1 MQQAND
7 HGEDAVHFE
16 PFVPPSTEE
25 LDALIP
31 GYKFLQFIE
40 RGGMGAVYKAVQKSL
55 NRTVAVKLLPRV
67 HRNKESFAERFKR
80 EAHALAQLNH
90 PHIIAVH
97 DFGETPDGQMYYA
110 MEFVSGMDLQHL
122 LKRAPPEPRQILKII
137 TQVCEALQFA
147 HEHGIVHRD
156 IKPANILVDERG
168 NVKVAD
174 FGLAKVMGQQIGD
187 YTATGMTI
195 GTPDYIAPEALDQ
208 SRSIDHRA
216 DIYSLGVM
224 IYELFTGHV
233 PKGVWEPPSIRSGA
247 DKGID
252 AVVSKAMQNN
262 PEKRYQHVSDM
273 TQVLEKLFKNSDN
286 WKNFRRPSRSEVVKA
301 MGEPVN
307 VHSNADTIRMKPLV
321 RSKRQMVWMAG
332 VVMLLGT
339 GATFVWQS
347 GWLPKQKQDRL
358 ENEVVSPPL
367 PPPVPA
373 AISQPVPASPDA
385 AQLKL
390 ALWVFEHSGF
400 VNVQTPASPKRP
412 MGGESD
418 IYQADALPAGPFT
431 IWRVCFSPKP
441 IPDESGLEIL
451 TSQIRE
457 VGTVSNVNLRG
468 LALPVD
474 ALGVLA
480 TIETLTNLDIMES
493 PMITSE
499 AIPYLAACKHLI
511 YLRIGGAKYAIDSSV
526 SAELR
531 ARLPDCVVN
540 DSNE

>member
-1 MQQAND
+1 MHQAND
-7 HGEDAVHFE
+7 HGGDAVHFE
-16 PFVPPSTEE
+16 PFTPPSTEE

-31 GYKFLQFIE
+31 GYKFIQFIE

-55 NRTVAVKLLPRV
+55 NRTVAVKLLPQV

-122 LKRAPPEPRQILKII
+122 LKRAPPEPRQILTII

-174 FGLAKVMGQQIGD
+174 FGLAKVMGQQAVD

-208 SRSIDHRA
+208 SKSIDHRA

-233 PKGVWEPPSIRSGA
+233 PKGVWEPPSVRSGA

-262 PEKRYQHVSDM
+262 PEKRYQHVRDM

-286 WKNFRRPSRSEVVKA
+286 WKNFRRPSRSELVKA
-301 MGEPVN
+301 MGEPVRIPTG
-307 VHSNADTIRMKPLV
+307 ADTI
-321 RSKRQMVWMAG
+321 QMHPRVGPSRRRAWMAG
-332 VVMLLGT
+332 VMVLLAGMAGVAWQT
-339 GATFVWQS
+339 AGQS
-347 GWLPKQKQDRL
+347 GQASAHQAAEPAKAGI
-358 ENEVVSPPL
+358 P
-367 PPPVPA
+367 PA
-373 AISQPVPASPDA
+373 APEQM
-385 AQLKL
+385 KL
-390 ALWVFEHSGF
+390 AEWVLAHEGF
-400 VNVQTPASPKRP
+400 VNVKTAASPEER
-412 MGGESD
+412 MGAGYD
-418 IYQADALPAGPFT
+418 ILHTADLPQGLFT
-431 IWRVCFSPKP
+431 IWRVSLSPVPLTKEE
-441 IPDESGLEIL
+441 DLKEVIL
-451 TSQIRE
+451 LAHE
-457 VGTVSNVNLRG
+457 AGTVSNLCLRGMEVPVAALVNLTS
-468 LALPVD
+468 LP
-474 ALGVLA
+474 
-480 TIETLTNLDIMES
+480 TLKNLDLS
-493 PMITSE
+493 STSLVTDD
-499 AIPYLAACKHLI
+499 AIEHLVACK
-511 YLRIGGAKYAIDSSV
+511 S
-526 SAELR
+526 LR
-531 ARLPDCVVN
+531 ALRVSKNRMSAADAMMEKLGLMLPQCKILSAD
-540 DSNE
+540 

>member
-1 MQQAND
+1 MHQVNE
-7 HGEDAVHFE
+7 HGGDAVHFE
-16 PFVPPSTEE
+16 PFTPPSTEE

-55 NRTVAVKLLPRV
+55 NRTVAVKLLPQV

-90 PHIIAVH
+90 PHIIGVH
-97 DFGETPDGQMYYA
+97 DFGETPDGQMYYV

-122 LKRAPPEPRQILKII
+122 LKRDPPEPRQILTII

-174 FGLAKVMGQQIGD
+174 FGLAKVMGQQAVD

-208 SRSIDHRA
+208 SKSIDHRA

-262 PEKRYQHVSDM
+262 PEKRYQHVRDM

-286 WKNFRRPSRSEVVKA
+286 WKNFRRSSRSELVKT
-301 MGEPVN
+301 MGEPVRIPTG
-307 VHSNADTIRMKPLV
+307 ADTIQMQPKAGP
-321 RSKRQMVWMAG
+321 KRRRVWMAG
-332 VVMLLGT
+332 MMIMLAGI
-339 GATFVWQS
+339 AAAWQG
-347 GWLPKQKQDRL
+347 GWLTAGPSGHAS
-358 ENEVVSPPL
+358 SPQTAEPAKTGIS
-367 PPPVPA
+367 PA
-373 AISQPVPASPDA
+373 APEQM
-385 AQLKL
+385 KL
-390 ALWVFEHSGF
+390 AEWVLAHEGF
-400 VNVQTPASPKRP
+400 VNVKTDSSPEER
-412 MGGESD
+412 MGEGFD
-418 IYQADALPAGPFT
+418 ILFTTNLPREPFS
-431 IWRVCFSPKP
+431 IWRVSFTTVPLKSEGDLKELCQ
-441 IPDESGLEIL
+441 LAH
-451 TSQIRE
+451 TT
-457 VGTVSNVNLRG
+457 GTVSNLCLRG
-468 LALPVD
+468 MEVPVSALVHLTSLPELRNLDLSSTSLVTDDAIEHLAACRSLRTLRVSKARLPAGSSLTD
-474 ALGVLA
+474 KLGVL
-480 TIETLTNLDIMES
+480 L
-493 PMITSE
+493 PQ
-499 AIPYLAACKHLI
+499 CKI
-511 YLRIGGAKYAIDSSV
+511 IGSD
-526 SAELR
+526 
-531 ARLPDCVVN
+531 
-540 DSNE
+540 

>member
-1 MQQAND
+1 MHQVND
-7 HGEDAVHFE
+7 HGGDAVHFE
-16 PFVPPSTEE
+16 PFTPPSTEE

-55 NRTVAVKLLPRV
+55 NRTVAVKLLPQV

-80 EAHALAQLNH
+80 EAHALAQLSH
-90 PHIIAVH
+90 PHIIGVH
-97 DFGETPDGQMYYA
+97 DFGETPDGQMYYV

-122 LKRAPPEPRQILKII
+122 LKRSPPEPRQILTII

-174 FGLAKVMGQQIGD
+174 FGLAKVMGQQAVD

-208 SRSIDHRA
+208 SKSIDHRA

-262 PEKRYQHVSDM
+262 PEKRYQHVRDM

-286 WKNFRRPSRSEVVKA
+286 WKNFRRPSRSELVKT
-301 MGEPVN
+301 MGEPVRIPT
-307 VHSNADTIRMKPLV
+307 SADTI
-321 RSKRQMVWMAG
+321 QMQPKVGSSRRRVWMAG
-332 VVMLLGT
+332 VMVLLAGMASMAWHGGWQT
-339 GATFVWQS
+339 AGQS
-347 GWLPKQKQDRL
+347 GHASAPQAA
-358 ENEVVSPPL
+358 EPAEAVIPPTA
-367 PPPVPA
+367 PA
-373 AISQPVPASPDA
+373 QM
-385 AQLKL
+385 KL
-390 ALWVFEHSGF
+390 AEWVLAHEGF
-400 VNVQTPASPKRP
+400 LNVKTDVSSEER
-412 MGGESD
+412 MGGDFD
-418 IYQADALPAGPFT
+418 IMRMADLPQEPFT
-431 IWRVCFSPKP
+431 IWRVS
-441 IPDESGLEIL
+441 L
-451 TSQIRE
+451 TTVPLKMEEDLKELTQLAHQA
-457 VGTVSNVNLRG
+457 GTVSNLCLRG
-468 LALPVD
+468 MEVPVGALVHLSSLPELKNLDLSSTSLVTDDAIEHLVACKSLRALRVSKNRMSAAD
-474 ALGVLA
+474 AL
-480 TIETLTNLDIMES
+480 MEKLGLML
-493 PMITSE
+493 PQ
-499 AIPYLAACKHLI
+499 CKIL
-511 YLRIGGAKYAIDSSV
+511 
-526 SAELR
+526 SA
-531 ARLPDCVVN
+531 D
-540 DSNE
+540 

>member
-1 MQQAND
+1 MHQAND
-7 HGEDAVHFE
+7 HGGDAVHFE
-16 PFVPPSTEE
+16 PFTPPSTEE

-31 GYKFLQFIE
+31 SYKFLQFIE

-55 NRTVAVKLLPRV
+55 NRTVAVKLLPQV

-90 PHIIAVH
+90 PHIIGVH
-97 DFGETPDGQMYYA
+97 DFGETPDGQMYYV

-122 LKRAPPEPRQILKII
+122 LKRAPPEPRQILTII

-174 FGLAKVMGQQIGD
+174 FGLAKVMGQQAVD

-208 SRSIDHRA
+208 SKSIDHRA

-286 WKNFRRPSRSEVVKA
+286 WKNFRRPSRSELVKT
-301 MGEPVN
+301 MGEPVRIPTG
-307 VHSNADTIRMKPLV
+307 ADTI
-321 RSKRQMVWMAG
+321 QMQPKVAPSRRRAWMAG
-332 VVMLLGT
+332 VLVLLAGMAVAWQGGWLT
-339 GATFVWQS
+339 AGQS
-347 GWLPKQKQDRL
+347 GDAAAPQAEAPAEAAIL
-358 ENEVVSPPL
+358 
-367 PPPVPA
+367 PA
-373 AISQPVPASPDA
+373 APEQVKLAEWVLAHGGGVNVKTAASP
-385 AQLKL
+385 
-390 ALWVFEHSGF
+390 EE
-400 VNVQTPASPKRP
+400 R
-412 MGGESD
+412 MGGDFD
-418 IYQADALPAGPFT
+418 IKDMADLPQGPFM
-431 IWRVCFSPKP
+431 IWRVSLSKVPLKTEE
-441 IPDESGLEIL
+441 DLKEL
-451 TSQIRE
+451 TQLAHE
-457 VGTVSNVNLRG
+457 AGTVSNLCLRG
-468 LALPVD
+468 MKVPVPALAY
-474 ALGVLA
+474 LA
-480 TIETLTNLDIMES
+480 SIPKLTKLDLS
-493 PMITSE
+493 WTSLVTDE
-499 AIPYLAACKHLI
+499 AIEHLAACK
-511 YLRIGGAKYAIDSSV
+511 S
-526 SAELR
+526 LR
-531 ARLPDCVVN
+531 ALRVSRDRMPKENTVAEKLALQLPECKILDY
-540 DSNE
+540 E

>member
-1 MQQAND
+1 MQQVND
-7 HGEDAVHFE
+7 HGGGTVHFE
-16 PFVPPSTEE
+16 PFIPPSTEE

-31 GYKFLQFIE
+31 GYKFIQFIE

-55 NRTVAVKLLPRV
+55 NRTVAVKLLPQV

-90 PHIIAVH
+90 PHIIGVH
-97 DFGETPDGQMYYA
+97 DFGETPDGQMYYV

-174 FGLAKVMGQQIGD
+174 FGLAKVMGQQAVD

-208 SRSIDHRA
+208 SRHIDHRA

-262 PEKRYQHVSDM
+262 PEKRYQHVRDM

-286 WKNFRRPSRSEVVKA
+286 WKNFRRPARSEVVRA
-301 MGEPVN
+301 TGEPVRIP
-307 VHSNADTIRMKPLV
+307 SGADTVRMTPVL
-321 RSKRQMVWMAG
+321 RSKGRMVWMAG
-332 VVMLLGT
+332 AMLLLA
-339 GATFVWQS
+339 GAAGIAWQA
-347 GWLPKQKQDRL
+347 GWLSAEKSSEVSSQAEEPVRTANQPAAPEQMKLAEWVLAHEGFLNVKTAA
-358 ENEVVSPPL
+358 NEEEQMGGSADILYRTDL
-367 PPPVPA
+367 PP
-373 AISQPVPASPDA
+373 
-385 AQLKL
+385 
-390 ALWVFEHSGF
+390 
-400 VNVQTPASPKRP
+400 
-412 MGGESD
+412 
-418 IYQADALPAGPFT
+418 GPFT
-431 IWRVCFSPKP
+431 IWRASLSTVPLKT
-441 IPDESGLEIL
+441 EEELEQL
-451 TSQIRE
+451 TQLALE
-457 VGTVSNVNLRG
+457 AGTVSNLCLRG
-468 LALPVD
+468 MEVPVSALVHLSAISTLKSLDLSSTSLLTDD
-474 ALGVLA
+474 AV
-480 TIETLTNLDIMES
+480 EH
-493 PMITSE
+493 
-499 AIPYLAACKHLI
+499 LAACRSLHT
-511 YLRIGGAKYAIDSSV
+511 LRISKN
-526 SAELR
+526 
-531 ARLPDCVVN
+531 RLPAGGSLADKLGLLLPECKIVSF
-540 DSNE
+540 D

>member
-1 MQQAND
+1 MHQAND
-7 HGEDAVHFE
+7 HGGDAVHFE
-16 PFVPPSTEE
+16 PFTPPSTEE

-55 NRTVAVKLLPRV
+55 NRTVAVKLLPQV

-122 LKRAPPEPRQILKII
+122 LKRAPPEPRQILTII

-147 HEHGIVHRD
+147 HERGIVHRD

-174 FGLAKVMGQQIGD
+174 FGLAKVMGQQAVD

-208 SRSIDHRA
+208 SKSIDHRA

-262 PEKRYQHVSDM
+262 PEKRYQHVRDM

-286 WKNFRRPSRSEVVKA
+286 WKNFRRPSRSELVKA
-301 MGEPVN
+301 MGEPVRIPTG
-307 VHSNADTIRMKPLV
+307 ADTI
-321 RSKRQMVWMAG
+321 QMTPRGGASRRRAWMAG
-332 VVMLLGT
+332 VMVLLAGMVGMAWQGGWQT
-339 GATFVWQS
+339 SGQS
-347 GWLPKQKQDRL
+347 GRASAPQAAEPAKAGI
-358 ENEVVSPPL
+358 P
-367 PPPVPA
+367 PA
-373 AISQPVPASPDA
+373 APEQM
-385 AQLKL
+385 KL
-390 ALWVFEHSGF
+390 AEWVLAHEGF
-400 VNVQTPASPKRP
+400 VNVKTAASTEER
-412 MGGESD
+412 MGTGYD
-418 IYQADALPAGPFT
+418 ILHMADLPQGRFT
-431 IWRVCFSPKP
+431 IWRASLSTVPLKTEEDLKEL
-441 IPDESGLEIL
+441 ILLADEA
-451 TSQIRE
+451 
-457 VGTVSNVNLRG
+457 GTVSNLCLRG
-468 LALPVD
+468 MEVPVAALVHLTSIPKLKNLDLSSTSLVTDDAIEHLVACKSLRALRVSKTRMIAVD
-474 ALGVLA
+474 ALMEKLGVMLP
-480 TIETLTNLDIMES
+480 E
-493 PMITSE
+493 
-499 AIPYLAACKHLI
+499 CKI
-511 YLRIGGAKYAIDSSV
+511 IN
-526 SAELR
+526 
-531 ARLPDCVVN
+531 N
-540 DSNE
+540 D

>member
-7 HGEDAVHFE
+7 SEGDAVHFE
-16 PFVPPSTEE
+16 PFIPPSTEE
-25 LDALIP
+25 LDLLIP

-55 NRTVAVKLLPRV
+55 NRTVAVKLLPQV

-90 PHIIAVH
+90 PHIIGVH

-122 LKRAPPEPRQILKII
+122 LKRDPPEPRQILKII

-147 HEHGIVHRD
+147 HEQGIVHRD

-174 FGLAKVMGQQIGD
+174 FGLAKVMGQQAVD

-307 VHSNADTIRMKPLV
+307 THTNADTVRMKPSGRPK
-321 RSKRQMVWMAG
+321 RSMFGMAG
-332 VVMLLGT
+332 VVMLLAGT
-339 GATFVWQS
+339 AAVTWRE
-347 GWLPKQKQDRL
+347 GWLTSDKSGDSSSAQAEQPVRPLIQSAAPEQMKLAQWVFAHDGFLNVKTGSKPEEEMGGNADIWYATD
-358 ENEVVSPPL
+358 L
-367 PPPVPA
+367 PPEPFTAWRVSFSDFPIKTA
-373 AISQPVPASPDA
+373 EDLQML
-385 AQLKL
+385 AQLT
-390 ALWVFEHSGF
+390 H
-400 VNVQTPASPKRP
+400 
-412 MGGESD
+412 
-418 IYQADALPAGPFT
+418 DA
-431 IWRVCFSPKP
+431 
-441 IPDESGLEIL
+441 
-451 TSQIRE
+451 
-457 VGTVSNVNLRG
+457 GTVSNLCLRG
-468 LALPVD
+468 MDVPVSALAC
-474 ALGVLA
+474 LA
-480 TIETLTNLDIMES
+480 SIPTLTNLDLAS
-493 PMITSE
+493 SWVVTDE
-499 AIPYLAACKHLI
+499 AIEHLASCKNLHL
-511 YLRIGGAKYAIDSSV
+511 LRISK
-526 SAELR
+526 
-531 ARLPDCVVN
+531 ARLPAGSTLTDRLGLLLPDCKIIAS
-540 DSNE
+540 D